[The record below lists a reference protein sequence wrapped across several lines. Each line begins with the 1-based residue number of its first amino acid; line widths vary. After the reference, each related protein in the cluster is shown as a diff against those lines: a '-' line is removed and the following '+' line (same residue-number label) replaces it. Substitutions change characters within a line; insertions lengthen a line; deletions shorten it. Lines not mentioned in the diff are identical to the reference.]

1 MWDLPDIGAFDSR
14 DARPAAVLILFGVLD
29 GLPAGHDAQNDAVSA
44 DLDVLLLTR
53 AQTLRSHAGQIAFPG
68 GRLDAGDRGPEDA
81 ALREAWEETGLDPEG
96 VEVLGALGE
105 QPLPF
110 SNHVVTPVIG
120 WWRQPTP
127 VRPVDAAES
136 SAVFRAPVADLLDP
150 ANRVTW
156 TFTQG
161 RETRRGP
168 GWVLEV
174 DGAERF
180 VWGFTAGLLDRLLAR
195 LGWEE
200 PWDRSREV
208 PLR

>member
-1 MWDLPDIGAFDSR
+1 MGAFDVE
-14 DARPAAVLILFGVLD
+14 DARAAAVLILFGVLD
-29 GLPAGHDAQNDAVSA
+29 RLPADHRAQNAAVSA

-68 GRLDAGDRGPEDA
+68 GRVDPGDDGPEAA
-81 ALREAWEETGLDPEG
+81 ALREAWEETGLDPAG
-96 VEVLGALGE
+96 VEVLGRLGD

-110 SNHVVTPVIG
+110 SNHVVTPVVG

-136 SAVFRAPVADLLDP
+136 SAVFRAPVADLVDP

-156 TFTQG
+156 TIRQG
-161 RETRRGP
+161 REIRRGP
-168 GWVLEV
+168 GWLLHV
-174 DGAERF
+174 DGEERF
-180 VWGFTAGLLDRLLAR
+180 VWGFTAGLLDRVLAR

-200 PWDRSREV
+200 PWDVAREV
-208 PLR
+208 PLS

>member
-1 MWDLPDIGAFDSR
+1 MDPFDVG
-14 DARPAAVLILFGVLD
+14 DARAAAVLILFGVLD
-29 GLPAGHDAQNDAVSA
+29 RLPADHDAQNAAVSA

-68 GRLDAGDRGPEDA
+68 GRVDPGDDGPEGA
-81 ALREAWEETGLDPEG
+81 ALREAWEETGLDPAG
-96 VEVLGALGE
+96 VEVIGRLGD

-156 TFTQG
+156 TIRQG
-161 RETRRGP
+161 PETRRGP
-168 GWVLEV
+168 GWLLDV
-174 DGAERF
+174 DGEERF
-180 VWGFTAGLLDRLLAR
+180 VWGFTAGLLDRVLAR

-200 PWDRSREV
+200 PWDRAREV
-208 PLR
+208 PLG

>member
-1 MWDLPDIGAFDSR
+1 M
-14 DARPAAVLILFGVLD
+14 LILFGVLD
-29 GLPAGHDAQNDAVSA
+29 RLPAEHRARNAAVSA

-53 AQTLRSHAGQIAFPG
+53 AQTLRSHAGQVAFPG
-68 GRLDAGDRGPEDA
+68 GRVDPGDDSVESA
-81 ALREAWEETGLDPEG
+81 ALREAWEETGLDPSG
-96 VEVLGALGE
+96 VEVLGRLGE

-110 SNHVVTPVIG
+110 SNHVVTPVVG
-120 WWRQPTP
+120 WWHQPTP

-156 TFTQG
+156 TIRQG
-161 RETRRGP
+161 AETRRGP
-168 GWVLEV
+168 GWILEV

-180 VWGFTAGLLDRLLAR
+180 IWGFTAGLLDRLLAR

-200 PWDRSREV
+200 PWDQTREV
-208 PLR
+208 PLG